1 MFLRNVTCADDAHKT
16 LLQDLVAGF
25 CLQDLFAGF
34 VCTTCLQDLVVGFPS
49 LANTRHYQFL
59 PIRKHH

>member
-1 MFLRNVTCADDAHKT
+1 MFLRNVTCADDANKT
-16 LLQDLVAGF
+16 L
-25 CLQDLFAGF
+25 
-34 VCTTCLQDLVVGFPS
+34 LQDLVVGFPS